1 MNKKQLFIAAIAAVM
16 SVSCVNATDITGIT
30 GNNGI
35 YNINPEKVNGEVG
48 YRKYN
53 NFDLSAGDIA
63 NLIYKSG
70 SSRDIETFINLVNS
84 GVNING
90 ILNTVRDG
98 SFYNGRAVFITP
110 GGMTIGASGVLNVG
124 SLAVATPTSPAYN
137 KLTSEYAAGN
147 YANINN
153 ISHLLNGTENV
164 GNITIDGKILARDGV
179 QLRGGQINVGAQG
192 AIVNGI
198 TSTEAFTD
206 RSTALERANNL
217 FNNLV
222 NTDGI
227 KTASSFTRNG
237 SNIQIK
243 SSTGVDIAGKVIN
256 GAADPSGITEKQGN
270 SGVFITNSGSAG
282 TKISGLVQSTHE
294 LNVFNK
300 AGDMNISGTL
310 KNEGANLN
318 VSNRGGNVTI
328 GGTLTTDHNLAV
340 TNNSST
346 GSLAFTGTAKADGN
360 ANFVNEGNGGMNV
373 TGAVSGNNARFINR
387 GGKLVIANT
396 GDRVVANRV
405 DITNEGDGGMS
416 LAGIKAENG
425 LYAVNRKGHLT
436 VNGHLTTGDDATISI
451 KNNETAGKFEI
462 ASGGHVDGQ
471 GKVALKNQGNGGMII
486 AKGAK
491 VTNDNAMNKAETA
504 IVNENGAMLVDGEI
518 TNNGNMAINNSG
530 SGLTFTKNSVV
541 TNEGQLKVK
550 NYGADGMT
558 IVGDI
563 NNTGNVTFY
572 NDAGQMQLATTKDG
586 TKAGNITNADG
597 RLIIWSRNN
606 STGVKTA
613 STSKIINNGNGNSLA
628 IKHTG
633 TTASGSRGLDLQGT
647 IQNDGETAIN
657 NYSGDMYISGNI
669 KSDGDLGIINRA
681 GAGKADFASAG
692 KIESDG
698 NINIKNYGSGDM
710 TVNNEIT
717 NNGRLNVLANTNK
730 LNLGGKVHNN
740 SNGALDANNG
750 FYAAA
755 RDKGTGVNVTT
766 GFSADGA
773 GQNLIK
779 NISGSEGLR
788 YEGAINASGSQTEL
802 YNVKGNM
809 TAGGTIATTGDG
821 KVVILNKGN
830 GMTVNGTLSS
840 AKEVKVVNKGS
851 EKAIV
856 DESKITA
863 PNEKKFYEQL
873 KKSSL

>member
-53 NFDLSAGDIA
+53 NFNLTEGDIA
-63 NLIYKSG
+63 NLIYKFNNSK
-70 SSRDIETFINLVNS
+70 DINTFINLVQS

-147 YANINN
+147 YTNINN

-164 GNITIDGKILARDGV
+164 GNITVDGKILAKNGV

-198 TSTEAFTD
+198 
-206 RSTALERANNL
+206 ANQSVLSSATQAQTL

-227 KTASSFTRNG
+227 KTASAFERNG

-256 GAADPSGITEKQGN
+256 GAADPSGITKDQGN

-318 VSNRGGNVTI
+318 VSNRGSNVTI
-328 GGTLTTDHNLAV
+328 GGTLTTDHDLAV
-340 TNNSST
+340 TNNSTT

-373 TGAVSGNNARFINR
+373 TGAVSGNRARFINR
-387 GGKLVIANT
+387 GGKLVIAST

-405 DITNEGDGGMS
+405 DITNEGNGGMS

-425 LYAVNRKGHLT
+425 LYAVNRKGDLT

-451 KNNETAGKFEI
+451 KNTERAGEFKI

-471 GKVALKNQGNGGMII
+471 GKVSLKNQGDGGMII

-491 VTNDNAMNKAETA
+491 VTNDNAMNNAETA
-504 IVNENGAMLVDGEI
+504 IINENGAMLVDGEI
-518 TNNGNMAINNSG
+518 TNYGNMAINNSG

-586 TKAGNITNADG
+586 TKAGNINNEDG
-597 RLIIWSRNN
+597 RLIIWSRKN

-633 TTASGSRGLDLQGT
+633 TTAADSKGLDLQGT

-657 NYSGDMYISGNI
+657 NYSGNMYISGNI
-669 KSDGDLGIINRA
+669 KSDGDLGIINRE
-681 GAGKADFASAG
+681 GAGEAMFASAG

-755 RDKGTGVNVTT
+755 RANGTGVNVTT

-779 NISGSEGLR
+779 NISGSEGLK

-821 KVVILNKGN
+821 KVVILNKGD

-840 AKEVKVVNKGS
+840 AKDVKVVNKGS

-873 KKSSL
+873 RKSSL